1 MKIWTDELASKYAA
15 QTIDQLLGPNKVG
28 PLRQFFSRVAYEL
41 HFRDTYYQPQTV
53 AKIVGTVDRRSPVA
67 VPAADYAP
75 IAPVMLGKKR
85 VIAVLHKLPA
95 DADSGERLRVGIFGK
110 MDAASAELYVR
121 STGLRPTLRLEVVAS
136 PAPRGAGW
144 ISPPPL
150 RFRDGSKPI
159 PF

>member
-1 MKIWTDELASKYAA
+1 MKIWTDELASKYRA
-15 QTIDQLLGPNKVG
+15 QTTDQLLGPNKVG
-28 PLRQFFSRVAYEL
+28 WLRQLFSRAAYAL
-41 HFRDTYYQPQTV
+41 RFRDTYFQPQTL
-53 AKIVGTVDRRSPVA
+53 AKIVGTVDRRPVA

-95 DADSGERLRVGIFGK
+95 DADNGDTLRVGIFGK
-110 MDAASAELYVR
+110 MDAASAEVYVR
-121 STGLRPTLRLEVVAS
+121 STGLRPTLRLEAVTS

-150 RFRDGSKPI
+150 RFRDESKPI